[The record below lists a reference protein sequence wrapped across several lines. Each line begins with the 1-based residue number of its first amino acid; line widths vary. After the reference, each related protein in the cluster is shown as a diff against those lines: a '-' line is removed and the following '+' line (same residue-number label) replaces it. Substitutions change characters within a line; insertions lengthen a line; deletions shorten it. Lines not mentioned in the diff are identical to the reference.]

1 MHLFYYYDKQPH
13 TPHPKRHHRI
23 FRGPTVHRCPTTCA
37 KKHTKGKNVKKEI
50 QSPLNTATLHTF
62 TRNHGFFHRHGTLEH
77 SRRAI
82 PVDAS
87 RLDVRV
93 WRATRVVFG
102 QLYARVF
109 LFFLFFWCSMRTEAF
124 VLDYSRK
131 MVRERVVRERHRS
144 ERSTLILTRISLL
157 RPPNSR
163 SSRLSPANSRT
174 APSPRYAFSLW
185 FFIIVC
191 VHFYA
196 KLEKAKVTRD
206 RE

>member
-1 MHLFYYYDKQPH
+1 MASF
-13 TPHPKRHHRI
+13 
-23 FRGPTVHRCPTTCA
+23 
-37 KKHTKGKNVKKEI
+37 
-50 QSPLNTATLHTF
+50 TATVRSNTRVARFRSTRLVSTFACGGQRAWSSGNF
-62 TRNHGFFHRHGTLEH
+62 TRVCFF
-77 SRRAI
+77 
-82 PVDAS
+82 
-87 RLDVRV
+87 
-93 WRATRVVFG
+93 
-102 QLYARVF
+102 
-109 LFFLFFWCSMRTEAF
+109 FFLFFWCSMRTEAF
-124 VLDYSRK
+124 VLDDENVWSNRSRK

>member
-1 MHLFYYYDKQPH
+1 M
-13 TPHPKRHHRI
+13 R
-23 FRGPTVHRCPTTCA
+23 
-37 KKHTKGKNVKKEI
+37 KEI
-50 QSPLNTATLHTF
+50 QSPLNTATLRTF

-93 WRATRVVFG
+93 WRATRGVFG
-102 QLYARVF
+102 QLYALLF
-109 LFFLFFWCSMRTEAF
+109 LFFSFFFWCSMRTEAF
-124 VLDYSRK
+124 VLDDDENVWSNRSRK

>member
-1 MHLFYYYDKQPH
+1 MASF
-13 TPHPKRHHRI
+13 
-23 FRGPTVHRCPTTCA
+23 
-37 KKHTKGKNVKKEI
+37 
-50 QSPLNTATLHTF
+50 TATVRSNTRVARFRSTRLVSTFACGGQRAWSSGNF
-62 TRNHGFFHRHGTLEH
+62 TRCCFF
-77 SRRAI
+77 
-82 PVDAS
+82 
-87 RLDVRV
+87 
-93 WRATRVVFG
+93 
-102 QLYARVF
+102 
-109 LFFLFFWCSMRTEAF
+109 FFLFFWCSMRTEAF
-124 VLDYSRK
+124 VLDDENVWSNRSRK

>member
-1 MHLFYYYDKQPH
+1 MASF
-13 TPHPKRHHRI
+13 
-23 FRGPTVHRCPTTCA
+23 
-37 KKHTKGKNVKKEI
+37 
-50 QSPLNTATLHTF
+50 TATVRSNTRVARFRSTRLVSTFACGGQRAWSSGNF
-62 TRNHGFFHRHGTLEH
+62 TRCCFF
-77 SRRAI
+77 
-82 PVDAS
+82 
-87 RLDVRV
+87 
-93 WRATRVVFG
+93 
-102 QLYARVF
+102 
-109 LFFLFFWCSMRTEAF
+109 FFLFFWCSMRTEAF